1 MVNASAVAKLWI
13 VALGLM
19 FLAPASVA
27 APVSLPGQ
35 YFRLIEVG
43 AEQVEAKLNAEPS
56 ATIETLAAHNN
67 WRHFPYAILAP
78 AVLYAKQHPTNR
90 RYHDPKMLALAIRIG
105 DMLAVECEKGRNDDL
120 LDGEW
125 DTYMWGEAYRLLKT
139 QLGEDRRARWRRE
152 IEKIV
157 AVLVSDTEARLNF
170 PWYATPY
177 IRTSPNHFS
186 SHAALLLLGGRV
198 FENKAWES
206 LGSRVLHRFAAEEQT
221 VDGYWGE
228 HNRLGPTTGYNYI
241 TMTQVAFYW
250 EYTHD
255 PAALEALRRVTDFH
269 KYFTYPD
276 GAPVETI
283 NDRNRHWNVDSWGH
297 FGFSNFA
304 DGRRYAE
311 FLTGFFKPD
320 GLGLDNLGRLA
331 QDALYYHEGPK
342 APIPQDLP
350 RYSHE
355 MAVPAGIRKVGPWVV
370 CLSGIFNTQA
380 VDNQF
385 YLDRQAHI
393 SVFHEK
399 TGMIISGANSKR
411 QPELATFL
419 EKFDGQTFHMP
430 ISTRLKMNDKEDHLS
445 LAYNKFFSDV
455 FISEPSANEVRMRF
469 VLTGKGDPPDEAQ
482 LNLQL
487 VLKGGEVL
495 ETAGGKKITLGAE
508 HVELSPEDLGGSIR
522 HHGWTLKVDPT
533 ARLTWPIF
541 PFNPYQNGPETTLD
555 YAVARLSVPLR
566 TKPGMEHRGFRPSE
580 QEILFDLEVK

>member
-1 MVNASAVAKLWI
+1 MKTRAVTKPWI

-19 FLAPASVA
+19 FLASASVA
-27 APVSLPGQ
+27 APISLPGQ
-35 YFRLIEVG
+35 YFRLIEAG
-43 AEQVEAKLNAEPS
+43 ADQVEAKLDAEPS
-56 ATIETLAAHNN
+56 ANIETLVAHNN

-78 AVLYAKQHPTNR
+78 AVLYTKQHPTNR

-125 DTYMWGEAYRLLKT
+125 DTYMWVEAYRLLQP
-139 QLGEDRRARWRRE
+139 QLGEERRARWRRE

-157 AVLVSDTEARLNF
+157 ALLVPDTLERIDF

-186 SHAALLLLGGRV
+186 SWAALLLLSGRV
-198 FENKAWES
+198 FENKTWED
-206 LGSRVLHRFAAEEQT
+206 LGARVLHRFSAEEQT

-228 HNRLGPTTGYNYI
+228 HNRFGPTTGYNYI
-241 TMTQVAFYW
+241 TMTQIAFYY

-255 PAALEALRRVTDFH
+255 PAALQALRRVTDFH
-269 KYFTYPD
+269 KYFPWPD
-276 GAPVETI
+276 GSPVETN

-297 FGFSNFA
+297 FGFSNFP

-311 FLTGFFKPD
+311 FLTSFFKPD

-342 APIPQDLP
+342 SPIPQDLP

-355 MAVPAGIRKVGPWVV
+355 MTVPAGIRKVGPWVV

-399 TGMIISGANSKR
+399 TGLIISGANSKR

-419 EKFDGQTFHMP
+419 EKFDGQAFHMP

-455 FISEPSANEVRMRF
+455 YISEPSEKEVRMRF
-469 VLTGKGDPPDEAQ
+469 VLTGKGDPPDEGQ

-487 VLKGGEVL
+487 VLKAGEVL
-495 ETAGGKKITLGAE
+495 EAAGGQKITLGSE
-508 HVELSPEDLGGSIR
+508 HIDLSPEDLGGSIR

-533 ARLTWPIF
+533 ARLTWPLY
-541 PFNPYQNGPETTLD
+541 PFNPYQNGPEKTLE
-555 YAVARLSVPLR
+555 YAVGRLSVPLR
-566 TKPGMEHRGFRPSE
+566 TKPGTEHRGFRPSE
-580 QEILFDLEVK
+580 QEILFDLKVE